1 MDPFRIGAA
10 GVVSSAKLFRP
21 KHFAEL
27 TTPSAA
33 SSVASRLLLMPQPSP
48 PLRGGEYPELNV
60 LPIRSH
66 LHKPPQQSIS
76 SRPASFSNTLPGRIT
91 AMNVERSLDRAREA
105 VDRCLRLAKLSEEEG
120 RTTRTFLSPPMR
132 EAQRLIREWMEG
144 AGLTVTIDA
153 IGNVRGVVPGSR
165 PGVAPLLIGSHIDT
179 VPGAGPF
186 DGVLGVMLGIGLVA
200 ALDGETPEFG
210 IEVVAF
216 SEEEGVRF
224 HIPFL

>member
-1 MDPFRIGAA
+1 MNPFPNGPA

-21 KHFAEL
+21 EDFAEL

-33 SSVASRLLLMPQPSP
+33 LSEASQLLVDAAATP
-48 PLRGGEYPELNV
+48 PLRGGEY
-60 LPIRSH
+60 LPHFSALPTHSH
-66 LHKPPQQSIS
+66 LHRPPLQSIFVT
-76 SRPASFSNTLPGRIT
+76 ACEFLQHLPGRIT
-91 AMNVERSLDRAREA
+91 AMNVQRSLDRAREA

-179 VPGAGPF
+179 VPGA
-186 DGVLGVMLGIGLVA
+186 
-200 ALDGETPEFG
+200 
-210 IEVVAF
+210 
-216 SEEEGVRF
+216 
-224 HIPFL
+224 